1 MQRALEAGAIQ
12 KILPYE
18 QMKDFNARKE
28 YTFEVGREGQIREEF
43 DLHDVILKILGRR
56 PWTVIRSAT
65 EAGEFATC
73 DHPVMLRPA
82 GPVSGRMALGFGR
95 RDASVLFPL
104 SKHVMLLSDADTSE
118 RVIHADRQM
127 VAAFNREVVL
137 AAQPQLYAAN
147 DQFVFFDPMTDEAK
161 TGAELSA
168 ACRPPVDD
176 ASTEDVDVDDQSW
189 DDAECVHQSVDQ
201 TDTPQ
206 KGER

>member
-95 RDASVLFPL
+95 RL
-104 SKHVMLLSDADTSE
+104 SIARWCLPRNRNSMLPTTSS
-118 RVIHADRQM
+118 
-127 VAAFNREVVL
+127 F
-137 AAQPQLYAAN
+137 
-147 DQFVFFDPMTDEAK
+147 
-161 TGAELSA
+161 S
-168 ACRPPVDD
+168 
-176 ASTEDVDVDDQSW
+176 ST
-189 DDAECVHQSVDQ
+189 
-201 TDTPQ
+201 P
-206 KGER
+206 